1 MFLLELFDQLLV
13 SIYLVVSGIV
23 VLFQLFLV
31 HNACLLSQ
39 LLINAQQLFSVLFQ
53 HVLLVFVHRK
63 LVFQLL

>member
-13 SIYLVVSGIV
+13 SIYLVVSRIV

-39 LLINAQQLFSVLFQ
+39 LLIYAQQLFSVLLQ